1 MFTQKITKDMMEKS
15 ILKHGKNLNSIFDTG
30 YANGFG
36 GAKLLGSRLL
46 KLEKQ
51 ARELALHSCNGEP
64 IKYIENYCTKEYW
77 RLYGIESEMIENDT
91 YSEDDIYT
99 EIEKIIDRE
108 IDKIVSKVAKI
119 LNTSTDNIYFNGD
132 PRGFALK
139 FSEDFSRTLPTNF
152 YKDLGGY
159 GIIAP
164 DFRIDIF

>member
-1 MFTQKITKDMMEKS
+1 MFDTKITKDMMERS

-51 ARELALHSCNGEP
+51 AQELALHSCNNEADR
-64 IKYIENYCTKEYW
+64 YIEKYCPKEYS
-77 RLYGIESEMIENDT
+77 RLLNLEHHSDVVLEDYI
-91 YSEDDIYT
+91 YSEVERILDQ
-99 EIEKIIDRE
+99 EQ
-108 IDKIVSKVAKI
+108 DKIVSKVAKI

-152 YKDLGGY
+152 YKDFGGY

-164 DFRIDIF
+164 DFRIDRF

>member
-1 MFTQKITKDMMEKS
+1 MFDTKITKDMMERS

-51 ARELALHSCNGEP
+51 ARELALHSCSGEP
-64 IKYIENYCTKEYW
+64 IKYIQKYCPKEYN
-77 RLYGIESEMIENDT
+77 RLFDADNYPTNSEVERILDQEQ
-91 YSEDDIYT
+91 
-99 EIEKIIDRE
+99 
-108 IDKIVSKVAKI
+108 DKIVSKVAKI

-152 YKDLGGY
+152 YKDFGGY

-164 DFRIDIF
+164 DFRVDRF

>member
-1 MFTQKITKDMMEKS
+1 MFDTKITKDMMEKS
-15 ILKHGKNLNSIFDTG
+15 ILKHGKNLNSIFNTG
-30 YANGFG
+30 YADGFG

-64 IKYIENYCTKEYW
+64 IKYIEKYCPKEYW
-77 RLYGIESEMIENDT
+77 SLYGIESDN
-91 YSEDDIYT
+91 DIYT
-99 EIEKIIDRE
+99 EIEKIIDQE